1 MGLKKQKQNHTFGYM
16 CLLRVTLYL
25 KKKKYKE
32 LLL

>member
-1 MGLKKQKQNHTFGYM
+1 MGLKKQKQSHTFGYM

-25 KKKKYKE
+25 KKKYKE